1 MVKLPLVGRPYK
13 KLAKSPPTGAAAEVL
28 FGPVVQ
34 PLVLKLKMP
43 ALEAVAGELMDW
55 PRLFRVWRN
64 ARKPIPKCS
73 VCAPTILA
81 AFNAKSCVSLV
92 CVARLYWSARAAKL
106 VVTIAGRRIPFG
118 FTCLIWLM

>member
-1 MVKLPLVGRPYK
+1 M
-13 KLAKSPPTGAAAEVL
+13 GAAAEVL
-28 FGPVVQ
+28 SCPVVHAT
-34 PLVLKLKMP
+34 LVLKLKMP

-73 VCAPTILA
+73 VCAPTMLA
-81 AFNAKSCVSLV
+81 AFTAKSCVSLV

-106 VVTIAGRRIPFG
+106 EMTIADRRIQIG
-118 FTCLIWLM
+118 RASCRERV